1 MKEDFPSFLAGE
13 ILSASLS
20 FTAAGVT
27 VTSFGHPFH
36 GRGCGTA
43 SGLARGDEFAGVG
56 VAADI
61 EGLAAAAA
69 GM

>member
-1 MKEDFPSFLAGE
+1 MAGE

-20 FTAAGVT
+20 FTAAGVA
-27 VTSFGHPFH
+27 VTPFGYPFH

-43 SGLARGDEFAGVG
+43 SGLARCDEFAGAG

-61 EGLAAAAA
+61 EGLAASAA